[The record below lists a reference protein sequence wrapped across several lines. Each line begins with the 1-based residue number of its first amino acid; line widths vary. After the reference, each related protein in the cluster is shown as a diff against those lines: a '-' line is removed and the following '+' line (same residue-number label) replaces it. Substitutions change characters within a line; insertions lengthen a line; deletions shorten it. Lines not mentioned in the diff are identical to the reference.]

1 MDIKHDWIRVTVQG
15 KASPCV
21 YVDTG
26 QVRKIKRTG
35 QLNHVL
41 INVDGKELLKP
52 FSKKELEER
61 RGGIMTISEAIALT
75 ESQEIGPEELEA
87 AAELYDKLAEEL
99 EIKIINLNRHI
110 DEANKHIDEYIE
122 ECEKG

>member
-75 ESQEIGPEELEA
+75 EAQETGSELEPW
-87 AAELYDKLAEEL
+87 AEDGR
-99 EIKIINLNRHI
+99 IITWLTTGQNER
-110 DEANKHIDEYIE
+110 
-122 ECEKG
+122 G